1 MYNSFINFLI
11 LQNNKINNIYFN
23 KKISQMGARFCGCD
37 DNKAQGLDSEN
48 DVNI

>member
-1 MYNSFINFLI
+1 
-11 LQNNKINNIYFN
+11 
-23 KKISQMGARFCGCD
+23 MGARFCGCD